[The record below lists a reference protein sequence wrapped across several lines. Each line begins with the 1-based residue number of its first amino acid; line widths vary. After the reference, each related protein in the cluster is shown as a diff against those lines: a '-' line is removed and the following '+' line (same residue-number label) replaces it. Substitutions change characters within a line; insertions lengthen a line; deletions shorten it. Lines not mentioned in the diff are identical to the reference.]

1 MNINVF
7 KTTILMCLLIGITGM
22 KKNEGKP
29 IMSILQDKPV
39 FELKLEGFGSQ
50 YVIYINGVS
59 AHKQYNS
66 GGQINTKLPINHWMR
81 SGKNNISIITW
92 PDYDD
97 APISPHA
104 RINIQLVVSNHNVPE
119 KVFSVASINFQNKL
133 KSPASDSSSSGK
145 YNSIKNFESDEL
157 GDIEVLDVVKKER
170 NDLTQGAIEF
180 SRNINIPSSIPLW
193 SFFNSDELP
202 DYNGMSDED
211 YYKDL
216 DILLI
221 EYLKVQSALSN
232 KKTNEILP
240 FFSERN
246 KELDLAFYNPPG
258 TLEKQI
264 KDALMEAA
272 NNPEAELVSL
282 SKDYVGFSLRENKK
296 LVSLTRNEEK
306 AAIVFNYKNGMGSF
320 RFDLIFRMKD
330 GKWILTR

>member
-1 MNINVF
+1 
-7 KTTILMCLLIGITGM
+7 MCLLIGITGM

-92 PDYDD
+92 SDEKGT
-97 APISPHA
+97 PINPHA
-104 RINIQLVVSNHNVPE
+104 RINIQLVVSSHNAPE
-119 KVFSVASINFQNKL
+119 KEYSIASVNFQNKL
-133 KSPASDSSSSGK
+133 KSPASESSPSGK
-145 YNSIKNFESDEL
+145 YNSLRSFETDKQ
-157 GDIEVLDVVKKER
+157 GDVEVFDIVAKKR
-170 NDLTQGAIEF
+170 NDLNQSAIEF
-180 SRNINIPSSIPLW
+180 SRDINIPSSLPLW

-202 DYNGMSDED
+202 DYKSMNDDD
-211 YYKDL
+211 YYKQL
-216 DILLI
+216 DTLLV
-221 EYLKVQSALSN
+221 EYLKVQQALKNN
-232 KKTNEILP
+232 KTSDILSL
-240 FFSERN
+240 FAERN
-246 KELDLAFYNPPG
+246 RELDLAFYNPPG

-264 KDALMEAA
+264 KEALMEAA
-272 NNPEAELVSL
+272 NNTEAELVDL
-282 SKDYVGFSLRENKK
+282 SQKKVIFSVRENNK
-296 LVSLTRNEEK
+296 LVSLTRSKQK